1 MMIKYR
7 KKITIT
13 ERKNQAPNE
22 RKFHKGKMLKIKREI
37 NRIFK
42 LLRRFYKQWSPEN
55 QKKKRS

>member
-37 NRIFK
+37 NCVHH
-42 LLRRFYKQWSPEN
+42 Y
-55 QKKKRS
+55 